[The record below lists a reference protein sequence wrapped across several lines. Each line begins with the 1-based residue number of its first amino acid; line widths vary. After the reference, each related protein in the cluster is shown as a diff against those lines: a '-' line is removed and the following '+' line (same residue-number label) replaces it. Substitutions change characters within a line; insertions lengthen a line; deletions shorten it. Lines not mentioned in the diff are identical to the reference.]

1 MQEIK
6 PMNDSSMN
14 RKEFLSNMGKVC
26 VGACVCAAAGG
37 LTNLRAEEPKQ
48 AAPPAAEP
56 PRSEARINFA
66 EGWVKR
72 FLDAVDGTLDKETRK
87 KLLMANG
94 KACYLAWIA
103 DTKQTIQ
110 PVTLERFRKWITENV
125 KDGSYRIDG
134 NAIYFQYMNAAET
147 GQAAAEGACLC
158 PLVESKP
165 NGLSSTYCQCSIGY
179 VKAMHELLL
188 NRTVEVEL
196 VDSVLMGGKRCQF
209 KLMVA

>member
-1 MQEIK
+1 
-6 PMNDSSMN
+6 MNDSSMN

-26 VGACVCAAAGG
+26 VGACVCAATGG
-37 LTNLRAEEPKQ
+37 LSSLQAEEPKQ
-48 AAPPAAEP
+48 AAPQVTEP
-56 PRSEARINFA
+56 PRSEKRMEFA

-72 FLDAVDGTLDKETRK
+72 FFDAVDGTLDKETRK
-87 KLLMANG
+87 KLMMANG

-103 DTKQTIQ
+103 DTKQTIKS
-110 PVTLERFRKWITENV
+110 VTLERFRKWITDKV

-134 NAIYFQYMNAAET
+134 NAIYFRYVSAAET
-147 GQAAAEGACLC
+147 GQASAEGACLC

-165 NGLSSTYCQCSIGY
+165 AGLSSTYCQCSVGY

-188 NRTVEVEL
+188 NRPVEVEL

-209 KLMVA
+209 KLTVV